1 MTTENAKNMLFAKMH
16 CIKRRTS
23 GIHKECNDHNC
34 DECELN
40 YSQGNMGEQIQALE
54 RAIKALE
61 LLQILDDVYLQEM
74 LKTPDERGVK
84 LSDKKY
90 DK

>member
-1 MTTENAKNMLFAKMH
+1 MTTENARNMLFAKMR

-54 RAIKALE
+54 KAIKALE
-61 LLQILDDVYLQEM
+61 VLQGIEDAYLEEL
-74 LKTPDERGVK
+74 LKTPYERGVK
-84 LSDKKY
+84 LY